1 MAALKSVDGAS
12 PASHGLPDN
21 ATVRAMLE
29 ASGSSP
35 EVVQF
40 LKEAVEAE
48 RAGGTFP
55 PTMGD

>member
-1 MAALKSVDGAS
+1 MAALKSVDGVS
-12 PASHGLPDN
+12 PVSHGLPDN

-35 EVVQF
+35 RVVQV
-40 LKEAVEAE
+40 LREAVEAE

-55 PTMGD
+55 PTTED